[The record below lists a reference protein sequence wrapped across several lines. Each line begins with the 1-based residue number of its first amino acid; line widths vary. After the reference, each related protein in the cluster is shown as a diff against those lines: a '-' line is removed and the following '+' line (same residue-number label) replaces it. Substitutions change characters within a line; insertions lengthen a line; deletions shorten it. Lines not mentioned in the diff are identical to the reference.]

1 MTNATTA
8 QTNLTLHTIP
18 TGGSGATESTF
29 QTIRGCL
36 KVLGKARRA
45 LGRLS
50 AQYPD
55 DTGAP
60 ARLMRESFGMKIHNP
75 FRVALLATLGVG
87 VGLLLI
93 GSVQNLSTILL
104 YVGTALFLSL
114 GLDPVVSFLERRGL
128 PRWAA
133 VLVTILAVLGVF
145 AGIIFMV
152 VPIIVSQIA
161 QLVTQI
167 EQLLQPGR
175 WNEIVTDVQ
184 TWVSQTLP
192 WLKIDEV
199 WAGIQHW
206 FSTLDVGSISTMIG
220 NSLLTIGG
228 AVAAGL
234 GGAFIVLILTI
245 YFTASTP
252 SLKSAVYQLVPAS
265 KRARFIELAEKI
277 TDSVGYYVM
286 GQVSLGVINGVLSAI
301 FLSIINAPFPAVLAV
316 IAFFFSLI
324 PLVGTLTGSTII
336 VPDLPHPRPRHTHL
350 GDRGRGDLL
359 PRLHADRGVR
369 DLPAHHEPRRVGAG
383 VGRGHLGTG
392 RRRAAEPAGRAHRD
406 PGGGEHPHHLPRG
419 HHPATERALILSPRA
434 RRPTRWATAGR
445 RGSPQRRSRSARGAS
460 ASRRPTDACR
470 RRLR

>member
-336 VPDLPHPRPRHTHL
+336 VLTCLIP
-350 GDRGRGDLL
+350 G
-359 PRLHADRGVR
+359 
-369 DLPAHHEPRRVGAG
+369 
-383 VGRGHLGTG
+383 LGTPTWAIVAAAIYYLVYMQIEAYVISP
-392 RRRAAEPAGRAHRD
+392 RIMNRAVSVPGSVVVISALAGGALLNLL
-406 PGGGEHPHHLPRG
+406 G
-419 HHPATERALILSPRA
+419 ALIAIPVAASILIVYREVIIPRQNE
-434 RRPTRWATAGR
+434 R
-445 RGSPQRRSRSARGAS
+445 
-460 ASRRPTDACR
+460 
-470 RRLR
+470 